1 MKYLLDKNKLS
12 SKQINTLNT
21 ILSLGTERPQSPIDF
36 SNDLK
41 KNILS
46 IISENMKNWS
56 NGNFYFNKNI
66 FSMAE
71 KCDGLLLAS
80 KSNINKENYNP
91 NIIIGNLSHKAI
103 QISYTHGIKN
113 VNEIIANLID
123 SIKDNDSDEDRYYN
137 SLSFSKQ
144 SDIISQVTS
153 RVTSF
158 IDDWPTLQPMWSPRF
173 EENISSKV
181 GKILFAS
188 RIDLVIGRPNN
199 ENKRTMLLVDFKTG
213 NLNESHQ
220 DEAYFYALLS
230 TLRHDIMP
238 WRSIVY
244 SLASGEYTELDLT
257 SNQLYEFSTK
267 IANSVNKSINLLLE
281 KNLPVLTP
289 GDHCNWCP
297 VSNTCVSSQYKL
309 S

>member
-1 MKYLLDKNKLS
+1 MNYLLEKNKLS
-12 SKQINTLNT
+12 NKQIDTLNN
-21 ILSLGTERPQSPIDF
+21 ILSLGTDRPQSPTDF
-36 SNDLK
+36 SKDLK
-41 KNILS
+41 QNIMN
-46 IISENMKNWS
+46 IISENMNNWTS
-56 NGNFYFNKNI
+56 GNFYFNKNI
-66 FSMAE
+66 FSMVE
-71 KCDGLLLAS
+71 KCDGLLIAS

-113 VNEIIANLID
+113 VNEIIASLID
-123 SIKDNDSDEDRYYN
+123 SIKENESDEDKYYN

-158 IDDWPTLQPMWSPRF
+158 IDDWPTLQQVWSPRF

-188 RIDLVIGRPNN
+188 RIDLVIGRPRND
-199 ENKRTMLLVDFKTG
+199 NKRTMLLVDFKTG

-220 DEAYFYALLS
+220 DEANFYALLS
-230 TLRHDIMP
+230 TLRHEIMP

-244 SLASGEYTELDLT
+244 SLASGDYTDLDL
-257 SNQLYEFSTK
+257 SPNQLFDFSTK
-267 IANSVNKSINLLLE
+267 IANSINKSINILLE

-297 VSNTCVSSQYKL
+297 VSKTCLSSQYKL
-309 S
+309 P